1 MTYETP
7 RDGAGAK
14 LCGWCG
20 GPIKQSGVG
29 RSRDYCT
36 RLCRER
42 AYRRRRDDRLIAE
55 ALADA
60 AAVSSTR
67 ETVSSTGETTDSS
80 TDETNSP
87 VDETEVPAIP
97 APAEPAERPASSRRP
112 QPRRASDVF
121 QGLPKGRLF

>member
-7 RDGAGAK
+7 RDGAGNK

-20 GPIKQSGVG
+20 GAIKQSGVG

-42 AYRRRRDDRLIAE
+42 AYRKRRDERLITE
-55 ALADA
+55 ALAA
-60 AAVSSTR
+60 AAPISSTA
-67 ETVSSTGETTDSS
+67 ETVSSTGETD
-80 TDETNSP
+80 SP
-87 VDETEVPAIP
+87 VDVSEAPAIP
-97 APAEPAERPASSRRP
+97 APAEPRERPAPAPRRP
-112 QPRRASDVF
+112 VRRVSDVF